1 MKNKTVFVVLCLICC
16 ALGSSALA
24 HDTGFSYVDLRLGP
38 SSMEVAV
45 KLPTALL
52 TRDLSLKDPG
62 ALSTPEGVA
71 AQRDKIVA
79 LVVSRVEIVA
89 DGRTLDVEAGTV
101 TIDPQKKAVT
111 LQLQVPWEQVPA
123 ALHVRCPLFPDD
135 PEHKTLVSLYT
146 ENVLERQEI
155 LRQGLSE
162 LEYRPNS
169 TQGILPV
176 IIKFIAEGVHH
187 IFIGPD
193 HILFVVGLLL
203 LGGKLRQLLKIVT
216 SFTIAH
222 SITLVLATLDIFN
235 PPSRLVEPAIALSI
249 ICIGLDNLV
258 AGKEGR
264 DIRVIIAFC
273 FGLIHGFGFAGVLQ
287 ELELPRQALGWSLL
301 SFNVGV
307 ELGQAC
313 IVLAIAPLLAV
324 IYKRSRKVGRWVMV
338 AGSAGVMLMGA
349 YWFVERVSQSG

>member
-1 MKNKTVFVVLCLICC
+1 MRNRIIFTVLCLICC
-16 ALGSSALA
+16 ALAAPAVA

-38 SSMEVAV
+38 DSMEATV
-45 KLPTALL
+45 KVPS
-52 TRDLSLKDPG
+52 TRLAGDLSLKATG

-79 LVVSRVEIVA
+79 LVVSRMEIIA
-89 DGRTLDVEAGTV
+89 DGRKLEAEAR
-101 TIDPQKKAVT
+101 AVT
-111 LQLQVPWEQVPA
+111 MQPQHNAVALQLHVPWEQAPT
-123 ALHVRCPLFPDD
+123 ALRVRCRLFPID
-135 PEHKTLVSLYT
+135 PEHKTLVSLY
-146 ENVLERQEI
+146 EGNVLERQEI
-155 LRQGLSE
+155 LRQGLSQM
-162 LEYRPNS
+162 EYRPDRP
-169 TQGILPV
+169 QGTLSV
-176 IIKFIAEGVHH
+176 AARFLVEGVHH

-203 LGGKLRQLLKIVT
+203 LGGKLTQLLKIV
-216 SFTIAH
+216 SAFTLAH
-222 SITLVLATLDIFN
+222 SITLILATLDIFN
-235 PPSRLVEPAIALSI
+235 PPSRLIEPAIALSI

-273 FGLIHGFGFAGVLQ
+273 FGLIHGFGFASVLQ

-313 IVLAIAPLLAV
+313 IVLAVAPLLAV
-324 IYKRSRKVGRWVMV
+324 IYNRSRTAARWV
-338 AGSAGVMLMGA
+338 AITGSVGVMLMGA
-349 YWFVERVSQSG
+349 YWFVERVSQAG